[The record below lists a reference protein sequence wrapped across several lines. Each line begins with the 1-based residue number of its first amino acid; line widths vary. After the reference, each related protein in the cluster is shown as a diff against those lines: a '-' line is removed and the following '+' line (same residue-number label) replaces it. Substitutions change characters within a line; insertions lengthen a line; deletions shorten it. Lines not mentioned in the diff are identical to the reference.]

1 MMELAFFSSEGE
13 SQGVKAFEIPSF
25 ANEKGLYAL
34 KQVVLAH
41 AANRRQGS
49 VSTKTRRTV
58 HGTGKKPFRQK
69 GTGIARQGSKVGPQH
84 YHGSVAHGPQPRDFS
99 QRINKKMKRLALA
112 RALFDRAVDTELK
125 VISEW
130 AMPEVKTASFDRLLD
145 KLAVQ
150 GTVLVL
156 DDSWQNNSLL
166 SARNISRL
174 ELQEASDVSAYEL
187 CQFGTII
194 CSERG
199 LECLLKRIKG
209 EQK

>member
-112 RALFDRAVDTELK
+112 RALFDRALDTELK
-125 VISEW
+125 VIAEW
-130 AMPEVKTASFDRLLD
+130 AMPEVKTAAFDRLLN